1 LKTPH
6 TIKLVTKSGET
17 KFDPITGGHVPA
29 ESVSIDVPCL
39 INFITQAKVF
49 EEYGNRI
56 DKVMIA
62 RFNQEQAPFDY
73 AEYKGE
79 TYHPIEQIDAPIKGA
94 IRLKRG

>member
-1 LKTPH
+1 MKTPH
-6 TIKLVTKSGET
+6 TIDLYVTTGET
-17 KFDPITGGHVPA
+17 IFNPVTGQHEETPA
-29 ESVSIDVPCL
+29 IVKQVPCL

-49 EEYGNRI
+49 EEYGNRT

-62 RFNQEQAPFDY
+62 RFNQEQAPFDC

>member
-1 LKTPH
+1 M
-6 TIKLVTKSGET
+6 
-17 KFDPITGGHVPA
+17 PA
-29 ESVSIDVPCL
+29 EIVSVYVPCL

-49 EEYGNRI
+49 EEYGNRT

-79 TYHPIEQIDAPIKGA
+79 TFHPIEKIDAPIKGA

>member
-1 LKTPH
+1 MKTPH
-6 TIKLVTKSGET
+6 TITLITKSGET
-17 KFDPITGGHVPA
+17 KFDPITGGHVPVGNV
-29 ESVSIDVPCL
+29 SVDVPCF

-49 EEYGNRI
+49 EEYGNRT

-62 RFNQEQAPFDY
+62 RFSQEQAPFDY
-73 AEYKGE
+73 TEYLGE